1 MPHTLLQWLVSVA
14 AVLLLIWVLEFVVV
28 ACLFRR
34 WLRDE
39 PVDLPPE
46 IGGTTTLDSGFP
58 DRSARADADVIHPCY
73 RGNGRKSPEAE
84 DRP

>member
-14 AVLLLIWVLEFVVV
+14 AVLLLIWVLEFIVV

-46 IGGTTTLDSGFP
+46 IGRTTTLGSGFP
-58 DRSARADADVIHPCY
+58 GSSAPADADVTHPCY
-73 RGNGRKSPEAE
+73 RGNGRKNPEAE